1 MHDSVLQFAQYAVL
15 GRRFGDALEVG
26 SYDVNGSARP
36 LIEPRCESYIATDMR
51 EGPGVD
57 LALDC
62 TQLVPQFGPDT
73 FDLVVSLEMLEHV
86 LDWREAIRQMKA
98 VTAPGGRVLLTTRSI
113 GFPLHD
119 YPSDYWRFSTED
131 MAVIWADWVIELIRP
146 DPQVAG
152 VFVLA
157 RKPVVVNLDA
167 ITVTSMQA

>member
-1 MHDSVLQFAQYAVL
+1 MHDSVLQFVQYSIL
-15 GRRFGDALEVG
+15 GRRFGDVLEVG
-26 SYDVNGSARP
+26 SYDVNGSGRP
-36 LIEPRCESYIATDMR
+36 LIEPRSESYIATDMR

-57 LALDC
+57 LAVDC
-62 TQLVPQFGPDT
+62 TQLVSQFSRDV

-98 VTAPGGRVLLTTRSI
+98 VTAPGGHVLLTTRSI

-119 YPSDYWRFSTED
+119 YPSDYWRFSVGD
-131 MAVIWADWVIELIRP
+131 MSKIWADWVIEEIRP

-157 RKPVVVNLDA
+157 RKPVVVDLGA